1 MKKASVF
8 LLNCIFILSF
18 STIAYCDEGPYVSG
32 NIGAALLSN
41 IDVSGPGLTYEL
53 ESNMGLALGIA
64 VGYDLGN
71 NIRIEGELAHQYNDL
86 DKIDLPGGSLG
97 ASGDASSSAF
107 LLNGYY
113 DFKNETPFITSI
125 TAGIGLANAEM
136 ETFNATGIPIGSF
149 DDTAFAF
156 QVGGGVGYAINK
168 KVIIDIRYRYFKT
181 AEMDFGTATAEYASH
196 NIYFGIRFAL

>member
-1 MKKASVF
+1 MKKISLF
-8 LLNCIFILSF
+8 LLNCVFILSF
-18 STIAYCDEGPYVSG
+18 SAIAYSDEGPYVSG

-41 IDVSGPGLTYEL
+41 TDVSGPGLTYEL
-53 ESNMGLALGIA
+53 ESNMGIALGIA
-64 VGYDLGN
+64 LGYDLGN
-71 NIRIEGELAHQYNDL
+71 NIRIEGELAYQYNDL
-86 DKIDLPGGSLG
+86 DKIALLGGNPD

-107 LLNGYY
+107 LLNFYY

-125 TAGIGLANAEM
+125 TSGIGLANAEI
-136 ETFNATGIPIGSF
+136 ETFNAAGIPMGSF

-168 KVIIDIRYRYFKT
+168 KVIIDFRYRYFKT
-181 AEMDFGTATAEYASH
+181 AEMDIGAATAEYASH